1 MDRLGDASYR
11 GGGLNPPRTN
21 TAFRIALRLCAIA
34 TGLTFRTQALAH
46 GTSHEL
52 IEAAT
57 RAIAEKPDDAA
68 PYLRRAQFHLE
79 HGDSAAC
86 LLDLAEAERR
96 QTQDLGAGL
105 IRGRALAA
113 GGRFA
118 EAKVTLDVFLAAHPD
133 HAAALMQRARALGA
147 LERKAEAAED
157 FVRAM
162 SLTPQPEPD
171 HVFELAD
178 FLCRAN
184 READALAAIDL
195 GLKATPGVPSLIE
208 RAVKI
213 EIARGNF
220 DGALRRTGDA
230 IEMAKVKEPLMAR
243 RAALLAQAGRI
254 AESVAAWRELH
265 ARLAALPQ
273 VERGSHAMSSL
284 AVRTQHALA
293 ALTET
298 QP

>member
-157 FVRAM
+157 FVPPVLHA
-162 SLTPQPEPD
+162 
-171 HVFELAD
+171 VD
-178 FLCRAN
+178 FLLVEEGDEITI
-184 READALAAIDL
+184 RERREVCLDAIDEL
-195 GLKATPGVPSLIE
+195 GDTTLLVVAPRVADEDVVGHGESRRIE
-208 RAVKI
+208 TDSGWCYR
-213 EIARGNF
+213 
-220 DGALRRTGDA
+220 
-230 IEMAKVKEPLMAR
+230 
-243 RAALLAQAGRI
+243 
-254 AESVAAWRELH
+254 
-265 ARLAALPQ
+265 
-273 VERGSHAMSSL
+273 
-284 AVRTQHALA
+284 
-293 ALTET
+293 
-298 QP
+298 